1 MEATKKKVVTSNP
14 FDHIDLL
21 DIYEYGEVTFGEKLA
36 SYFIND
42 IYSSIERLET
52 QYLLHPECRHLETK
66 TKIYRNIIF
75 GSYLIIY
82 RIRANRIEVLRAFH
96 GSRSPKIINQ
106 VRKVKIKLG
115 HQHQNLLLCRNSFV
129 VQIPHLQFGFNGFVN
144 YTKFL
149 LILLH

>member
-1 MEATKKKVVTSNP
+1 MEITKKEVVTSHP

-36 SYFIND
+36 SYFINE

-52 QYLLHPECRHLETK
+52 EYLLHPECRHLETK
-66 TKIYRNIIF
+66 TKMYRNIIF

-96 GSRSPKIINQ
+96 GSRSPKIIKQ
-106 VRKVKIKLG
+106 VRKVKI
-115 HQHQNLLLCRNSFV
+115 
-129 VQIPHLQFGFNGFVN
+129 
-144 YTKFL
+144 
-149 LILLH
+149 